1 MRLDGQAGSDP
12 SPMPRAIGMALLFAR
27 LFHCARREHNFP
39 IAKITAVALER
50 LEQTQDA
57 IDHLALD
64 A

>member
-1 MRLDGQAGSDP
+1 
-12 SPMPRAIGMALLFAR
+12 MALLFAR